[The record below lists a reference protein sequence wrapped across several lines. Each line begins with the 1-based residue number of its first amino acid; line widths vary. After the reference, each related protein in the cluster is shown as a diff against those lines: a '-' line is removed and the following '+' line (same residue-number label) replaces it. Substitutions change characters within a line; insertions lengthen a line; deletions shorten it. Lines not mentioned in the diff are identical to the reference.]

1 MASGI
6 ALGMNYL
13 HTATNRPLIHADLK
27 MKNVLISDGFKPKV
41 SVSTMLNLQTVSCL
55 ETFSRQFSDILVLRV
70 DVLIWSW
77 SLR

>member
-41 SVSTMLNLQTVSCL
+41 PVSDVKLETLSCL
-55 ETFSRQFSDILVLRV
+55 EKV
-70 DVLIWSW
+70 WS
-77 SLR
+77 